1 MAEAG
6 ARRVNIATHV
16 LSTDGQPGNLRAV
29 EAILAHARADPAYAG
44 TNSSAGGRRRELSP
58 SADTQLQRFL
68 EAEVG
73 VSRVTHPLL
82 SEAFTIPA
90 AFV

>member
-6 ARRVNIATHV
+6 ARRVDIAKQV
-16 LSTDGQPGNLRAV
+16 MNTDGQPGNLRAV
-29 EAILAHARADPAYAG
+29 DAILAHARADPAYAG

-58 SADTQLQRFL
+58 SEETQLQRFL

-73 VSRVTHPLL
+73 VSRVTIPVCRKRLPFL
-82 SEAFTIPA
+82 S